1 MELLD
6 PTIENP
12 PSRGKLAPRIDT
24 LDGKIV
30 GYIHGY
36 GGHRIPKRIDEL
48 LSARFDIAGR
58 VWYEKPYFGE
68 PVKRE
73 VQDRFIAECDVIV
86 TTLGG

>member
-12 PSRGKLAPRIDT
+12 TTRGRLAPRIDT

-36 GGHRIPKRIDEL
+36 GGPRIPRRIDKL
-48 LSARFDIAGR
+48 LSERFSIAGR

-68 PVKRE
+68 PTKRE
-73 VQDRFIAECDVIV
+73 VQDRFIAECDVII